1 MVNINKDLKKEK
13 KGWSVLSN
21 AKGHPGKGILLAKA
35 QRHGVLSLTPGPWT
49 PEDSASFQALSPMST
64 LSKS

>member
-35 QRHGVLSLTPGPWT
+35 QRHGVSLV
-49 PEDSASFQALSPMST
+49 
-64 LSKS
+64 